1 MSSAVVSTP
10 AALGRPFVFDD
21 EAEVG
26 SLASASR
33 AALDRTAEG
42 GCPHINLHERQGA
55 PESPLAR
62 LQSAISNQKS
72 KISPARVT
80 PASQLE
86 IRPAPEMVSSG
97 APAIDA
103 LTGGLPRGCLT
114 EICGP
119 ASSGRTTLLLAA
131 LAAATRRGEFCAVVD
146 ASDALDP
153 HSAAAAGVEL
163 DRLLWVR
170 CGEEAPRKNPS
181 PPSHRDTEKNENQ
194 KTGCPI
200 SRASVAREVGVPSVR
215 GMGIPSQSTLDFNRT
230 EWNEIE
236 RKENGW
242 KENSRQSDHRL
253 EQVLRA
259 TDLLLES
266 GGFGLIVLDLA
277 DLPSNAARRIP
288 LTTWFRFRRAIE
300 HTPTILL
307 TIEQYPIAGS
317 CSSLLLHLGAADEP
331 AAERQKITAHGA
343 SRGFV
348 GEDQQAPVGRKK
360 ITAQPILDLPLPAHS
375 QLLTGLNII
384 AELIRSRLDR
394 KPSRSVAFATKTAW
408 AG

>member
-10 AALGRPFVFDD
+10 AALGRPFVFDPKAD
-21 EAEVG
+21 PEVSLPSEPADG
-26 SLASASR
+26 HARPPQPVRPYLSADLASADPR
-33 AALDRTAEG
+33 LA
-42 GCPHINLHERQGA
+42 HI
-55 PESPLAR
+55 
-62 LQSAISNQKS
+62 
-72 KISPARVT
+72 T
-80 PASQLE
+80 PASRLH

-114 EICGP
+114 EICGL

-153 HSAAAAGVEL
+153 HSAAASGVEL

-170 CGEEAPRKNPS
+170 CGESS
-181 PPSHRDTEKNENQ
+181 PQKERSPQRHRDTEKNSLNDQIQSQGKNQ
-194 KTGCPI
+194 
-200 SRASVAREVGVPSVR
+200 SE
-215 GMGIPSQSTLDFNRT
+215 
-230 EWNEIE
+230 
-236 RKENGW
+236 
-242 KENSRQSDHRL
+242 HRL

-266 GGFGLIVLDLA
+266 GGFGLIVLDLG
-277 DLPSNAARRIP
+277 DLPPQSARFIP

-307 TIEQYPIAGS
+307 AIEQHPIAGS
-317 CSSLLLHLGAADEP
+317 CSSLLLKLGTTDES
-331 AAERQKITAHGA
+331 AAE
-343 SRGFV
+343 
-348 GEDQQAPVGRKK
+348 GRKK
-360 ITAQPILDLPLPAHS
+360 INLLAKTELDLS
-375 QLLTGLNII
+375 QPTHTHLLTGLNIT

-394 KPSRSVAFATKTAW
+394 KPARSVAFATKTAW